1 LECSGVSSEFRPEFR
16 PDFRSEFRPDFRSE
30 FSSVECRFPWSGV
43 LDVGLNTFYS
53 KRTHSI
59 VREHIL

>member
-1 LECSGVSSEFRPEFR
+1 MRSEFRPEFR
-16 PDFRSEFRPDFRSE
+16 PEFRSDFRSE